1 MSSICRHGRLR
12 LARGAAVM
20 LPICASRSMMT
31 TSSRQRVS
39 PERET
44 CGYSLAATRSLAT
57 RFRVTRCGGWFMS
70 ERREV
75 VVGSV
80 LQAHQLQQYLHS
92 ASVEFTALPMEYRD
106 GVARWPFI

>member
-1 MSSICRHGRLR
+1 
-12 LARGAAVM
+12 
-20 LPICASRSMMT
+20 
-31 TSSRQRVS
+31 
-39 PERET
+39 
-44 CGYSLAATRSLAT
+44 
-57 RFRVTRCGGWFMS
+57 MS

-106 GVARWPFI
+106 GVARWPFIIQPTPEQWAGIVRWLQRIGAPATTLVDTGSFFVRVPKEES